1 MNNDTPEELHPDS
14 ADQEISRL
22 IDEVISTSQTD
33 EKIPSKNAAT
43 ERSPR
48 STHS

>member
-1 MNNDTPEELHPDS
+1 MKSDTPEELHPDS

-33 EKIPSKNAAT
+33 EKYRQKMQ
-43 ERSPR
+43 RR
-48 STHS
+48 